1 MVSSIRSKLRNFIAT
16 MAAPPDLRLSLAFTA
31 GEPFH
36 CPPSSTV
43 TSSSFLGF
51 LRNCPNLASTRI
63 AKVHDHRFH
72 LSPSVGRKA
81 LKLHTSVSCDGFA
94 QETGNSEVECS
105 PNAQSG
111 LDFEEMKQRFLSFK
125 KQTYMKK
132 LEHFRALAEM
142 QFPKFMVIAC
152 VDSRVCP
159 SNILGFQPG
168 EAFMIRNVANIVP
181 PLECGPTETNAALEF
196 AVNTLQ
202 VENIFIVGHSDCA
215 GIQTLMSMQE
225 ENSRFLSYMIYYSFP
240 FRFGFCML
248 SLYQVNSIFVPF
260 CYCSFTEKWV
270 ANAKAA
276 KFTAEADASHLS
288 FEQQCKHC
296 EKESIN
302 RSLLNLLTYPWIEE
316 KVSKGLLSVH
326 GGYYDFHNCTFEK
339 WTIDYEESSIGQGRL
354 SVKDT
359 VLWC

>member
-125 KQTYMKK
+125 KQTYM
-132 LEHFRALAEM
+132 
-142 QFPKFMVIAC
+142 
-152 VDSRVCP
+152 VCP

-225 ENSRFLSYMIYYSFP
+225 ENS
-240 FRFGFCML
+240 
-248 SLYQVNSIFVPF
+248 
-260 CYCSFTEKWV
+260 SFTEKWV

>member
-43 TSSSFLGF
+43 TNSSFLGF
-51 LRNCPNLASTRI
+51 LRNCPNFVSTRI
-63 AKVHDHRFH
+63 AKAHDHRFH

-81 LKLHTSVSCDGFA
+81 LKLHTSVSCDVFA

-132 LEHFRALAEM
+132 LEHFRALSEM

-202 VENIFIVGHSDCA
+202 VENIFVVGHSDCA

-225 ENSRFLSYMIYYSFP
+225 ENS
-240 FRFGFCML
+240 
-248 SLYQVNSIFVPF
+248 
-260 CYCSFTEKWV
+260 SFTEKWV

-296 EKESIN
+296 ERESIN
-302 RSLLNLLTYPWIEE
+302 RSMLNLLTYPWIEE

-359 VLWC
+359 VLWG

>member
-225 ENSRFLSYMIYYSFP
+225 ENS
-240 FRFGFCML
+240 
-248 SLYQVNSIFVPF
+248 
-260 CYCSFTEKWV
+260 SFTEKWV